1 MEKNENREA
10 GNADAAK
17 GRIHSFHRVNAV
29 TFLKDLIEYSP
40 KFSLRSGALRAL
52 GVDEARRKTGHR
64 TLDALLHTRITAALP
79 YKDTTSFG
87 SYNPVLGLL
96 TNMTRRSRNAPLITL
111 FQVNKRKFASFLL
124 ISSTTLWVECRYHC
138 RLSIC

>member
-29 TFLKDLIEYSP
+29 TFLIDLIEDSP

-52 GVDEARRKTGHR
+52 GVDEARCKTGHR
-64 TLDALLHTRITAALP
+64 TLDTLLHTRITPALP

-87 SYNPVLGLL
+87 HYNPVLARALD
-96 TNMTRRSRNAPLITL
+96 
-111 FQVNKRKFASFLL
+111 
-124 ISSTTLWVECRYHC
+124 
-138 RLSIC
+138 